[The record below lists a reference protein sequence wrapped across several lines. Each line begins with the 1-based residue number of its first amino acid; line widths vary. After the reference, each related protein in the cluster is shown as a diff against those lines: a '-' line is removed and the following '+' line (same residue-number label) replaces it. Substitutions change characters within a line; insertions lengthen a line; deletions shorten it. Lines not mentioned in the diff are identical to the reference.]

1 MSKNILLGCAAAFV
15 VVGGAHAADLP
26 VKAKPVEY
34 VKICSAYGAGFFYV
48 PGTDTCIK
56 IGGWVRAEYTFQT
69 GNGDQP
75 FHTGAPGR
83 NTRIDSN
90 EYNWRARWVTSIDV
104 RTQTEYG
111 TLRAYS
117 RAGFQTTT
125 GETAQGKI
133 YTERGFIQF
142 AGFTLGKSQS
152 YFDFFG
158 GKFCYGCTYQGNSS
172 TTDGNGTLLAAYSAS
187 FGNGFTATLSLED
200 QLFRRGNVWDAS
212 NDATNALVIGNV
224 PGPASAADSYQI
236 AGVNLGDTAATG
248 IPDIVGSLRVDQAW
262 GSAQIAG
269 ALHQLRAGYY
279 GNNTTGAG
287 ANVLGVDSRFL
298 SPNDAYGWA
307 AMAGI
312 VINLPW
318 AKGDKFWI
326 EGTVAHGAGA
336 YAGWTNIALDSSQQ
350 LQPLQRRERGRRLGD
365 GLHVRHARVDERR
378 DGPAADQLLLDRG
391 GPGALL
397 DAGTAE
403 RLLRQLQRRGLQRH
417 RDDAV
422 LLVPA
427 EPDPPH
433 WRTEHAAYWRDGGC
447 GLQPRFQRVE
457 RRRADDLESG
467 AAIRCRRR
475 SHVYED

>member
-1 MSKNILLGCAAAFV
+1 MSKNILLGCTAAFV

-69 GNGDQP
+69 GTGDQP
-75 FHTGAPGR
+75 FHTGTPGR
-83 NTRIDSN
+83 NNRIDSN
-90 EYNWRARWVTSIDV
+90 EYNIRARWVTSIDV
-104 RTQTEYG
+104 RTSTEYG

-142 AGFTLGKSQS
+142 AGFTFGKSQS

-200 QLFRRGNVWDAS
+200 QFFRRGNVWDAS

-224 PGPASAADSYQI
+224 PGPASAADSYQTG
-236 AGVNLGDTAATG
+236 GVNLGDTAATG

-287 ANVLGVDSRFL
+287 A
-298 SPNDAYGWA
+298 
-307 AMAGI
+307 
-312 VINLPW
+312 
-318 AKGDKFWI
+318 
-326 EGTVAHGAGA
+326 TVARREQRLPVAERRIRLGRDGRYRHQPAVGEGRQVLDRRHGGA
-336 YAGWTNIALDSSQQ
+336 RRRRLRGLDQYRPDSSQQ
-350 LQPLQRRERGRRLGD
+350 LQPLQRRERGRGLGD
-365 GLHVRHARVDERR
+365 GLGLRHAR
-378 DGPAADQLLLDRG
+378 
-391 GPGALL
+391 
-397 DAGTAE
+397 
-403 RLLRQLQRRGLQRH
+403 
-417 RDDAV
+417 
-422 LLVPA
+422 
-427 EPDPPH
+427 
-433 WRTEHAAYWRDGGC
+433 
-447 GLQPRFQRVE
+447 
-457 RRRADDLESG
+457 RRRTA
-467 AAIRCRRR
+467 RRA
-475 SHVYED
+475 SS